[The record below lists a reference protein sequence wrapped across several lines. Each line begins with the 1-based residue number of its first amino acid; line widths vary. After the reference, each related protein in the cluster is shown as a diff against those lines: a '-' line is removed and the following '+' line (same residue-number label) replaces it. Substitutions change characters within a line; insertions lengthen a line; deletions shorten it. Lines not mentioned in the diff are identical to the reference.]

1 VTWPRVGFMVGLLVV
16 GLVLTRVLGKTRPH
30 VSKTQAVQIARPKVD
45 FTPEGHNIRL
55 VRRGI
60 PSRPYWVISFWIR
73 KSSGGGGYK
82 RITVVL
88 VDSTSGRIAEVRR
101 VT

>member
-1 VTWPRVGFMVGLLVV
+1 MVGLLLI

-30 VSKTQAVQIARPKVD
+30 VSKAEAVQIARPKID
-45 FTPEGHNIRL
+45 FTPQGHNIRL
-55 VRRGI
+55 LRRGI
-60 PSRPYWVISFWIR
+60 PPRPYWVISFWIR
-73 KSSGGGGYK
+73 RTSGGYK

-88 VDSTSGRIAEVRR
+88 VDSNSGRITEVRR

>member
-1 VTWPRVGFMVGLLVV
+1 VTWPRVGFMVGLLAV
-16 GLVLTRVLGKTRPH
+16 GLVLTRVLGKTRPN
-30 VSKTQAVQIARPKVD
+30 VSEAKAVQIARPKVD
-45 FTPEGHNIRL
+45 FTPQGHNIRL

-60 PSRPYWVISFWIR
+60 PSRPYWVISFWSR
-73 KSSGGGGYK
+73 KSTGGYK

-88 VDSTSGRIAEVRR
+88 VDSSSGRIVEVRR

>member
-1 VTWPRVGFMVGLLVV
+1 VTWSRVGFMVGLLLI
-16 GLVLTRVLGKTRPH
+16 GLVLTRVLGKTRPN
-30 VSKTQAVQIARPKVD
+30 VSEAKAVQIARPKVD
-45 FTPEGHNIRL
+45 FTPQGHNIRL

-73 KSSGGGGYK
+73 KSTGGYK

>member
-1 VTWPRVGFMVGLLVV
+1 MVGLLLV
-16 GLVLTRVLGKTRPH
+16 GLLLTRVLGKTRPH
-30 VSKTQAVQIARPKVD
+30 VSEAKAVQIARPKVD
-45 FTPEGHNIRL
+45 FTPQGHNIRL

-73 KSSGGGGYK
+73 KSTGGYK

-88 VDSTSGRIAEVRR
+88 VDSDNGRIVEVRR

>member
-1 VTWPRVGFMVGLLVV
+1 MVGLLLV
-16 GLVLTRVLGKTRPH
+16 GVVLTRVLGKTRPH
-30 VSKTQAVQIARPKVD
+30 VSEAKAVQIARPKVD
-45 FTPEGHNIRL
+45 FTPQGHNIRL

-60 PSRPYWVISFWIR
+60 PSRPYWVISFWIK
-73 KSSGGGGYK
+73 KSTGGYK

-88 VDSTSGRIAEVRR
+88 VDSDNGRIVEVRR

>member
-1 VTWPRVGFMVGLLVV
+1 MTWPRVGFMVGLLAV
-16 GLVLTRVLGKTRPH
+16 GLVLTRVLGRTRPH
-30 VSKTQAVQIARPKVD
+30 VSEAKAVQIARPKVD
-45 FTPEGHNIRL
+45 FTPQGHNIRL

-73 KSSGGGGYK
+73 NSTGGYK

-88 VDSTSGRIAEVRR
+88 VDSDNGRVVEIRR

>member
-1 VTWPRVGFMVGLLVV
+1 MVGLLAI
-16 GLVLTRVLGKTRPH
+16 GLVLTRVLGKTSPR
-30 VSKTQAVQIARPKVD
+30 VSKTEAVQIARPMVD
-45 FTPEGHNIRL
+45 FRPQGHNIRL
-55 VRRGI
+55 IRRGI

-73 KSSGGGGYK
+73 NNTGGYR

-88 VDSTSGRIAEVRR
+88 VDSNSGRITEVRR